1 MENKKILVF
10 GSSGFLGRHLVESLV
25 ENNRVVQFDIL
36 PNPLIHS
43 NSEFIQ
49 GSILDKDLILKAM
62 KGIDIVYHFAA
73 MTDLDIV
80 NNNAAQAIEVN
91 IAGTTN
97 VLDACIQH
105 KVDQFTFSSSV
116 YVYSTFGGVYKST
129 KQACELLIQ
138 DYDKMH
144 NLNYR
149 ILQLGSVYGPGSK
162 KTNLINRM
170 ITEAMTK
177 KQIKHYGTGQEER
190 KYIFVEDV
198 IKTII
203 ALADKKF
210 SKKKIILLGNKAI
223 QISDLIDRIASHFKE
238 DIQKIF
244 KKEGY
249 EIHYQSSPFQKETN
263 DAIFFELKSPT
274 SLQDGLKQTIQFI
287 HEEISD

>member
-1 MENKKILVF
+1 MENKKILVL
-10 GSSGFLGRHLVESLV
+10 GSSGFLGRHLVKSLV
-25 ENNRVVQFDIL
+25 ENNRVIQFDIL

-49 GSILDKDLILKAM
+49 GSILDKDLVLKAM

-203 ALADKKF
+203 ALADNKF
-210 SKKKIILLGNKAI
+210 NKKKIILLGNKAI

-287 HEEISD
+287 QEEISD

>member
-1 MENKKILVF
+1 MI
-10 GSSGFLGRHLVESLV
+10 
-25 ENNRVVQFDIL
+25 QFDIL

-203 ALADKKF
+203 ALADNKF
-210 SKKKIILLGNKAI
+210 NKKKIILLGNKAI

-287 HEEISD
+287 QEEISD